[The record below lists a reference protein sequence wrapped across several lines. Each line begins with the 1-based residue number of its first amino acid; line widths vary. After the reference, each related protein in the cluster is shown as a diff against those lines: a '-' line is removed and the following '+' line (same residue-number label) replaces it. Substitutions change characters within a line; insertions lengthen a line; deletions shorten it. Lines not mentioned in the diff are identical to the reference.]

1 MRSSSALSSLRRGGK
16 HTTAGLTVNPS
27 VSLACTRSTIDS
39 SNSSANCA
47 KAGLRTS
54 SQHDVEVFRHLD
66 GAGVGDFFYS
76 PNGMKSE
83 AIHMDKLPV
92 LVASWSEVLSTHS
105 IVFWRLAISRTLKA
119 CLSNDTAAT

>member
-1 MRSSSALSSLRRGGK
+1 M
-16 HTTAGLTVNPS
+16 
-27 VSLACTRSTIDS
+27 DS
-39 SNSSANCA
+39 SNSSASCA

-54 SQHDVEVFRHLD
+54 SQHGAELFRHLD
-66 GAGVGDFFYS
+66 GAGFGDFFYS

-119 CLSNDTAAT
+119 RSTLGRSATVA